1 MRDRPRDME
10 ILCRI
15 SGSELLESF
24 FMVPALL
31 PSLQWW
37 SKLERAPFSN
47 ALIGRKKWIRRALS
61 RALVFFFLLI
71 PTPQLKKKS
80 LTIILKC
87 QFRRTLS
94 TDASWKMKNYQV
106 TFT

>member
-47 ALIGRKKWIRRALS
+47 ALIGRKNVSFEGHLALMPPG
-61 RALVFFFLLI
+61 R
-71 PTPQLKKKS
+71 
-80 LTIILKC
+80 
-87 QFRRTLS
+87 
-94 TDASWKMKNYQV
+94 
-106 TFT
+106 